1 MEEGGQVWLVS
12 EGNGGLDTDLDAT
25 WGSLYSNS
33 TRKYKHIVVI
43 LLMTDI
49 PLSDQNM
56 FSLHMSM
63 DGQYCLSIGHVTWQA
78 ATLP

>member
-49 PLSDQNM
+49 PLSDQKMCFQQYGRHLLSHYEMCRLND
-56 FSLHMSM
+56 FSS
-63 DGQYCLSIGHVTWQA
+63 
-78 ATLP
+78 